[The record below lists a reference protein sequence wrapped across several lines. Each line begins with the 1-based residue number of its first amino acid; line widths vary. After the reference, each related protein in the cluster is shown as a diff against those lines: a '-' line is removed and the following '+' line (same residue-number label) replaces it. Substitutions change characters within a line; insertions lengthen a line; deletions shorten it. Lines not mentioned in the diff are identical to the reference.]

1 MTNILQ
7 AIKTHST
14 YGRAAWIT
22 KVTAA
27 EIAEMVD
34 VHGVK
39 ITFEITWNVG
49 TKEQQ
54 THTETALFEI
64 VNEWS
69 DRNPAREWLR
79 LDEISD
85 TSAEVYA
92 WAEHFNAAMKK
103 EAQA

>member
-1 MTNILQ
+1 MANILQ
-7 AIKTHST
+7 IIKNHST
-14 YGRAAWIT
+14 YGQAAWLA
-22 KVTAA
+22 KVIAA
-27 EIAEMVD
+27 ENAEMVD

-39 ITFEITWNVG
+39 ITFEITCNVG

-54 THTETALFEI
+54 THTETALFEV

-69 DRNPAREWLR
+69 DRNPAREWVR

-92 WAEHFNAAMKK
+92 WAEHFNAAVKK
-103 EAQA
+103 EAAL